1 MPVSFQRKEA
11 TIPDLMQSVRRT
23 VHARMARPGQDQR
36 LEGPLFTFLIGAG
49 FSLSAGVP
57 STGHLTS
64 ALELFRHWIDK
75 LDRGEVLDDNADPP
89 ERLDWE
95 HIFEVTRSRPPGPA
109 SSYYELMDQVLP
121 LPPAR
126 HDFIT
131 AAIQWAANSHL
142 QMTEESILLA
152 AILIAGSRGF
162 SGSIRPTQESP
173 LATSF
178 ARHVFTTNFDELMP
192 LTFYIGNRPADIV
205 DSVSY
210 RMIDDTPEFPTV
222 VYLHGRHLHYDLKN
236 TPEELKYRYLGEEG
250 HQADLFA
257 QFRRVL
263 RRTGLIVIGYSGAE
277 DRVMEVIE
285 DALNDPHSLP
295 YGLWWSGYSSRE
307 SLSRRAQQLIDNS
320 PRAAYILPAAGEKL
334 PALRVME
341 QICEGVGLDSLEARI
356 DWVDR
361 AQRISRA
368 TEPLLTQALESIRA
382 FLREARQ
389 TYFHNYSVS
398 ALEEA
403 MRVWDRRMRG
413 FVEKVQ
419 DIQPQLAAEVLNI
432 VSLILRHI
440 RRLDDALDAA
450 NLTLAIASK
459 YGLDAEAADAHW
471 HLSQLAL
478 REGQDEKAEQHMQL
492 ALEHATRA
500 DYAIPAG
507 NAHFGL
513 GDLALKAGRAL
524 DALQHYQAA
533 LERHEHIGDTLGVAN
548 GYEAEGDV
556 YLQLRRLPEAQA
568 SYERALELHREAKSS
583 LGEANDLQGLSAV
596 ALLLGQT
603 ELGVNLYHQVEEIM
617 TRIAAPDDQADVHL
631 NHAAYQLLAGNREP
645 AIAALQ
651 KAREIHPSRQCD
663 LLLAHANWLG
673 GDRRVLG
680 EYRRILEEKGPLEK
694 DEMLYLEQL
703 IAAGRT
709 SREDVEELLRELNQ
723 GEMFADPSPG

>member
-1 MPVSFQRKEA
+1 MSLHRKES
-11 TIPDLMQSVRRT
+11 TVQELLQSVRRT
-23 VHARMARPGQDQR
+23 VHARMARPGQDMR
-36 LEGPLFTFLIGAG
+36 IEGPLFTFLIGAG

-57 STGHLTS
+57 STNHLTS
-64 ALELFRHWIDK
+64 ALELFHLWINK
-75 LDRGEVLDDNADPP
+75 LDRGEPLDPNAIPP

-95 HIFEVTRSRPPGPA
+95 HIFEHTAKRPPSPTA
-109 SSYYELMDQVLP
+109 SYYELMDRVLP

-131 AAIQWAANSHL
+131 AAIQWAANNHL

-152 AILIAGSRGF
+152 AMLIAGSRGF
-162 SGSIRPTQESP
+162 SGSVRATQDTP

-295 YGLWWSGYSSRE
+295 YGLWWSGYSSRD
-307 SLSRRAQQLIDNS
+307 SLSRRAQQLVDSS
-320 PRAAYILPAAGEKL
+320 PRASYILPPAGEKL
-334 PALRVME
+334 PALSVME
-341 QICEGVGLDSLEARI
+341 QLCEGVGLDALEARI

-368 TEPLLTQALESIRA
+368 TEPLMTQALESIRA
-382 FLREARQ
+382 FVRETRQ
-389 TYFHNYSVS
+389 TYFHNYSVA
-398 ALEEA
+398 ALETAMEA
-403 MRVWDRRMRG
+403 WDRRMRS
-413 FVEKVQ
+413 FVQKVE
-419 DIQPQLAAEVLNI
+419 DMQPALAAEVLNN
-432 VSLILRHI
+432 VTLCLRHI
-440 RRLDDALDAA
+440 RRLDDALETAQWA
-450 NLTLAIASK
+450 LRIAERYKMDDES
-459 YGLDAEAADAHW
+459 ADAHM
-471 HLSQLAL
+471 HLAQLAL
-478 REGQDEKAEQHMQL
+478 RSGDDELAEKHMRL

-500 DYAIPAG
+500 DYALPAG

-513 GDLALKAGRAL
+513 GDLALKAGRAEE
-524 DALQHYQAA
+524 ALEHYHAA
-533 LERHEHIGDTLGVAN
+533 LKRHEEIGDKLGVAN
-548 GYEAEGDV
+548 GYEAEADV
-556 YLQLRRLPEAQA
+556 YLHLRRLPEARA
-568 SYERALELHREAKSS
+568 SYQKALELHREVKST
-583 LGEANDLQGLSAV
+583 LGEGNDLQGLSAV
-596 ALLLGQT
+596 AILEGRQDDAAALYSEAR
-603 ELGVNLYHQVEEIM
+603 ELMQ
-617 TRIAAPDDQADVHL
+617 RIAAPDDLADVYL
-631 NHAAYQLLAGNREP
+631 THAMYQLLAGKQEL
-645 AIAALQ
+645 AIEALRQ
-651 KAREIHPSRQCD
+651 AGEIEPSRQVE
-663 LLLAHANWLG
+663 LLLAHANWLQ

-680 EYRRILEEKGPLEK
+680 EYRRIIDDHGPLGDDDLQFLGE
-694 DEMLYLEQL
+694 LVS
-703 IAAGRT
+703 AGRV
-709 SREDVEELLRELNQ
+709 SQQELDQLLAELNQ
-723 GEMFADPSPG
+723 VDMVVDPSPA

>member
-1 MPVSFQRKEA
+1 MSHLRKEA
-11 TIPDLMQSVRRT
+11 SVQELLQSVRRT
-23 VHARMARPGQDQR
+23 VHARMARPGQEMR
-36 LEGPLFTFLIGAG
+36 MEGPLFTFLIGAG

-64 ALELFRHWIDK
+64 ALELFQHWINK
-75 LDRGEVLDDNADPP
+75 LDEGLPLDETADPA

-95 HIFEVTRSRPPGPA
+95 HIFEVTRNRPPAPG
-109 SSYYELMDQVLP
+109 SNYYELMDRVLP

-131 AAIQWAANSHL
+131 AAIQWAAANHL

-162 SGSIRPTQESP
+162 SGSIRATQESP
-173 LATSF
+173 LASSF
-178 ARHVFTTNFDELMP
+178 ARHVFTTNFDELLP
-192 LTFYIGNRPADIV
+192 LTFYIGNRPADVV

-222 VYLHGRHLHYDLKN
+222 VYLHGRHIHYDLKN

-250 HQADLFA
+250 HQSDLFA

-295 YGLWWSGYSSRE
+295 YGLWWSGYSSRD
-307 SLSRRAQQLIDNS
+307 SLSRRAQELIDSS
-320 PRAAYILPAAGEKL
+320 PRASYLLPESGSKL
-334 PALRVME
+334 PALQLME
-341 QICEGVGLDSLEARI
+341 QLCYGIGLDALEARI

-368 TEPLLTQALESIRA
+368 TEPLMTQALESIRG

-389 TYFHNYSVS
+389 TYFHNYSVK

-403 MRVWDRRMRG
+403 MGAWDRRMRS

-419 DIQPQLAAEVLNI
+419 DLQPQLAAEVLNI
-432 VSLILRHI
+432 VALILRHI
-440 RRLDDALDAA
+440 RRLDEALDAA
-450 NLTLAIASK
+450 NLTLTIAGR

-478 REGQDEKAEQHMQL
+478 RRGEDGVAEHHMQL
-492 ALEHATRA
+492 ALEHANKV

-524 DALQHYQAA
+524 DALTHYQAA
-533 LERHEHIGDTLGVAN
+533 LERHQHIGDTLGVAN
-548 GYEAEGDV
+548 GHEAEGDV
-556 YLQLRRLPEAQA
+556 YLQLRRLPEARS

-583 LGEANDLQGLSAV
+583 LGEANDLQGLCAV
-596 ALLLGQT
+596 ALLDGRL
-603 ELGVNLYHQVEEIM
+603 EEANSFYHQAEEIM
-617 TRIAAPDDQADVHL
+617 QRIAAADDLADVHV
-631 NHAAYQLLAGNREP
+631 NFAAYQLLIGNRD
-645 AIAALQ
+645 AAMQALA
-651 KAREIHPSRQCD
+651 KARDIYPSRRLD
-663 LLLAHANWLG
+663 LLLAHGNWLS

-680 EYRRILEEKGPLEK
+680 EYRRFMDEHGPLEAE
-694 DEMLYLEQL
+694 DLLYLEEL
-703 IAAGRT
+703 IAAGQT
-709 SREDVEELLRELNQ
+709 SRDSVEELL
-723 GEMFADPSPG
+723 ADLTQTEAVSNPSPA